1 MKTRPQRS
9 SHAKQTVAIL
19 ALSALL
25 RLLVLWTVVA
35 HYPAKWLFSR
45 GIEMGLLANS
55 LITGHGLS
63 SPFVGETGPTAFFGP
78 GYPLLI
84 AAVFRVFGSF
94 SAASAV
100 AIISLQILLNL
111 ITVWLVMHLAR
122 KLFDQRVAM
131 IAGLFWA
138 CSPPLLW
145 LPTIFWESSVSI
157 CMVTGLLALALRCRE
172 KPARALWIGIGMYC
186 AVAVLFNPALI
197 VTLTAIVCWLAW
209 QTRRTQTTNLLLAV
223 VCFAVV
229 VAPWPIRNARVF
241 HAFIPL
247 RSNFGY
253 ELWMGNHPGAS
264 GYLEEFNFPT
274 FNQTELDDY
283 KRKGE
288 IAYTADKGAL
298 VKQSI
303 RQNPGVFV
311 RLSLR
316 RVYRFWTGTGSQGG
330 SSIFTLHACMTSAL
344 GLVGMCLLWRRRRD
358 LFTLLAL
365 PMLLFPLPYYITHA
379 EFRYRLVLDPVLT
392 VLSAYALVSFS
403 RSIVQESEDRTPQ
416 PIEAAQAIHG

>member
-1 MKTRPQRS
+1 MKTKPISR
-9 SHAKQTVAIL
+9 HTKQTFAIL
-19 ALSALL
+19 ALAATL
-25 RLLVLWTVVA
+25 RLLVLWTVLA

-55 LITGHGLS
+55 LITGRGLS

-84 AAVFRVFGSF
+84 AAIFRLFGSF
-94 SAASAV
+94 SQASAIS
-100 AIISLQILLNL
+100 IISLQIVLNL
-111 ITVWLVMHLAR
+111 VTVWLIMHLAR
-122 KLFDQRVAM
+122 RLFGQRVAM
-131 IAGLFWA
+131 IAGFFWA

-145 LPTIFWESSVSI
+145 LSTIFWESSVTI
-157 CMVTGLLALALRCRE
+157 CMTTGLLALALRCRE
-172 KPARALWIGIGMYC
+172 HPTRALWIGIGAYC
-186 AVAVLFNPALI
+186 GVAVLFNPALV
-197 VTLTAIVCWLAW
+197 VTFGAILCWLAW
-209 QTRRTQTTNLLLAV
+209 QTHRTETKSFILAAA
-223 VCFAVV
+223 CFISV

-274 FNQTELDDY
+274 FNQSELDAY

-303 RQNPGVFV
+303 RQNPGVFL

-330 SSIFTLHACMTSAL
+330 SSIFTLHACMTTTL
-344 GLVGMCLLWRRRRD
+344 GLAGLCLLARRRRD
-358 LFTLLAL
+358 LFVLFAL

-379 EFRYRLVLDPVLT
+379 EFRYRLVLDPLLT
-392 VLSAYALVSFS
+392 MLSAYALVTFS
-403 RSIVQESEDRTPQ
+403 RSTAQEPAPHPTQ
-416 PIEAAQAIHG
+416 PTEIAQAAHG